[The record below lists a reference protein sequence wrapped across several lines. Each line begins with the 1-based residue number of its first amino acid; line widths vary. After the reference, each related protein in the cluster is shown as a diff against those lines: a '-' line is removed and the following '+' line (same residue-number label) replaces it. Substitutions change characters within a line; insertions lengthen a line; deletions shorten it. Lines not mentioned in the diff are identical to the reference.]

1 MATPY
6 ITYVI
11 QVAAVTLK
19 PREEVSLPKSGFSPR
34 SGIFVAVMSA
44 ISIVSTI
51 TASFLVL
58 GPNINF
64 ALDYFAGVIVGSSL
78 GIIPGIIA
86 GFLGM
91 AYTPILWGNPWN
103 WIFTVPVGAL
113 SGLFATRI
121 GLRPLIAASLAQLI
135 AGLPSMVV
143 VFLLFG
149 LPNVIWTTF
158 WWLILA
164 KQTSEIIVSA
174 LIAEAVFSS
183 KSVSKWIPRTTIRGP
198 KSVLNSKLLR
208 NPLYRPP
215 EIQ

>member
-1 MATPY
+1 MMQLALPEDKVVVPTS
-6 ITYVI
+6 
-11 QVAAVTLK
+11 
-19 PREEVSLPKSGFSPR
+19 RFSPKSG
-34 SGIFVAVMSA
+34 IYIAVMSA
-44 ISIVSTI
+44 VSIVSTI

-103 WIFTVPVGAL
+103 WIFTVSVGAL
-113 SGLFATRI
+113 SGLFGVRV
-121 GLRPLIAASLAQLI
+121 GLRPIIAASLAQLI
-135 AGLPSMVV
+135 AGVPSMVI

-174 LIAEAVFSS
+174 LIAEGAFASR
-183 KSVSKWIPRTTIRGP
+183 SVSRWIPKTTIRGP
-198 KSVLNSKLLR
+198 NFVLRSRALR

-215 EIQ
+215 E

>member
-1 MATPY
+1 L
-6 ITYVI
+6 
-11 QVAAVTLK
+11 TLK
-19 PREEVSLPKSGFSPR
+19 PEEEAVLPRPRFTPKSG
-34 SGIFVAVMSA
+34 IFIAVMSA
-44 ISIVSTI
+44 VSIVSTV

-78 GIIPGIIA
+78 GIVPGIIA

-113 SGLFATRI
+113 TGLFAVRV
-121 GLRPLIAASLAQLI
+121 GLRPILAAGFAQLI
-135 AGLPSMVV
+135 AGVPSMVI

-158 WWLILA
+158 WWLVLA

-174 LIAEAVFSS
+174 LIAEAAFNS
-183 KSVSKWIPRTTIRGP
+183 KSVSKWIPRATIRGP
-198 KSVLNSKLLR
+198 KFVLKSSKLR

-215 EIQ
+215 ESV

>member
-1 MATPY
+1 M
-6 ITYVI
+6 
-11 QVAAVTLK
+11 TLK
-19 PREEVSLPKSGFSPR
+19 PEDEPVLTESRFSPKSG
-34 SGIFVAVMSA
+34 IYIAVMSA
-44 ISIVSTI
+44 ISIVSTV

-86 GFLGM
+86 GVLGM
-91 AYTPILWGNPWN
+91 VYTPILWGNPWN

-113 SGLFATRI
+113 TGLFATRV
-121 GLRPLIAASLAQLI
+121 GFRPIIAASLAQLI
-135 AGLPSMVV
+135 AGVPSMVI

-164 KQTSEIIVSA
+164 KQSSEIIVSA
-174 LIAEAVFSS
+174 LIAEAAFNS
-183 KSVSKWIPRTTIRGP
+183 KSVSKWIPKATIRGP
-198 KSVLNSKLLR
+198 KFVLKSSKLR
-208 NPLYRPP
+208 NPLYRP
-215 EIQ
+215 ESE